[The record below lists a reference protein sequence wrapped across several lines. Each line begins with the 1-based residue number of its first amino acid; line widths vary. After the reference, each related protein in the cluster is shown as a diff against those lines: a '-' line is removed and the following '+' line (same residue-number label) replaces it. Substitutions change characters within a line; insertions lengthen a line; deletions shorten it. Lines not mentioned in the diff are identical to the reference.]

1 MAGGEGESLIGFEG
15 VEGPAGGAGDLEKFL
30 QQVIEDAAA
39 DECGD
44 PDGQVVPAAAQ
55 AEEPPHRGGDAE
67 DNDEIAQ
74 AGDEREEKDELRLRV
89 EVEEFFE
96 GLVAEPELAVMGFIG
111 GEGGEGGPADEG
123 HREGMGEEREDGR
136 SLSGQDMLRLRKGH
150 SRF

>member
-111 GEGGEGGPADEG
+111 GVIAAAVYNLVAKWTGGLEIT
-123 HREGMGEEREDGR
+123 
-136 SLSGQDMLRLRKGH
+136 LSDAPPPVV
-150 SRF
+150 